1 MRTHFMHALD
11 AFAVAVALATLV
23 LGGAVTACA
32 AASPAAAPSP
42 ASPARQ
48 VADDEAYV
56 AKAADDCAAFTPS
69 PHRCTFAVAGTS
81 NRSGG
86 RLYGVE
92 LIQQTGDDCYRGIVY
107 FFAGTRFITSTR
119 LLPPHSIGGVRKILA
134 DGASRFSVVYWVN
147 ENEYTSCAGGGD
159 GGTDTYVYRWTGAR
173 LVRESGHLPRPP
185 RVILGTGLPDRVPLS

>member
-1 MRTHFMHALD
+1 MRAHFTRALG
-11 AFAVAVALATLV
+11 AFAVAGALAALV
-23 LGGAVTACA
+23 LAGAVTSCA
-32 AASPAAAPSP
+32 ASSPAAAPSP
-42 ASPARQ
+42 ASQ

-56 AKAADDCAAFTPS
+56 AKIAGDCAAFTPS
-69 PHRCTFAVAGTS
+69 PHRCSFAVAGTS

-107 FFAGTRFITSTR
+107 FFNGTRFITSTR

-134 DGASRFSVVYWVN
+134 DGAARFSVVYWVN

-173 LVRESGHLPRPP
+173 LVRESGHPPRPP
-185 RVILGTGLPDRVPLS
+185 RVILGAGLPGRVPLS